1 MASNDMQSLITKFF
15 TTHLPVTRGFSRNT
29 VSSYRDSFVLFLR
42 WLEDERGIPA
52 DALTFG
58 DLTAEAVES
67 FLSDLGARCAS
78 STCNN
83 RLAAIKSFC
92 RYAQRECPDACEAC
106 AEVLGVPARR
116 CPEPSVDYLSADGIA
131 AILRSAESSL
141 RDLALLSVMYDLGA
155 RVQETCD
162 LNVGHLALGPK
173 ATAVVTGKGCKTR
186 IVPMAPQVAS
196 IVRKYIGESST
207 EAGAPLFTSA
217 GGRRIGRS
225 GVAYVLLKHA
235 KRAHSASPGLVPPK
249 VTPHM
254 LRHSKAMHLL
264 ESGVNLIYIRDFL
277 GHSSVTTTEIYA
289 KANPEAKR
297 IAAERASS
305 LIVYGSAYDEK
316 TQDDLISWL
325 KRHI

>member
-1 MASNDMQSLITKFF
+1 MANSDMQSLITRFF
-15 TTHLPVTRGFSRNT
+15 TTHLPITRGFSRNT
-29 VSSYRDSFVLFLR
+29 VSSYRDSFVSFLQ

-52 DALTFG
+52 DALAFG
-58 DLTAEAVES
+58 DLTAEVVES
-67 FLSDLGARCAS
+67 FLDDLGTRCAP

-106 AEVLGVPARR
+106 ADVLGVSARR
-116 CPEPSVDYLSADGIA
+116 CPEPAVGYLSAEGVA
-131 AILRSAESSL
+131 AILRSARSSL

-162 LNVGHLALGPK
+162 LNVGDLTLGPK
-173 ATAVVTGKGCKTR
+173 ATAVVTGKGRKTR
-186 IVPMAPQVAS
+186 VVPMAPQVAS
-196 IVRKYIGESST
+196 IARKHI
-207 EAGAPLFTSA
+207 EATNAEATAPLFTNA

-235 KRAHSASPGLVPPK
+235 SQAHSTNPELVPPK

-264 ESGVNLIYIRDFL
+264 ESGVNLVYIRDFL

-297 IAAERASS
+297 VAAERAAS
-305 LIVYGSAYDEK
+305 LVVYGSAYDES
-316 TQDDLISWL
+316 TRDDLISWL
-325 KRHI
+325 KRRH